1 MRKRIRACGIAAV
14 LAATAGAPAAL
25 AQEPIKIGAV
35 GPMTGGAAGNGQSAR
50 EAIDLVIEEVNAGGG
65 ALFDK
70 NGDPTFAT
78 HVVKIVGGKET
89 NARQ

>member
-25 AQEPIKIGAV
+25 AQEPIKIGAF

-65 ALFDK
+65 VLGGSTRTAIPPSP
-70 NGDPTFAT
+70 PTW
-78 HVVKIVGGKET
+78 
-89 NARQ
+89 

>member
-1 MRKRIRACGIAAV
+1 LTGRGRIANIASTVRIR
-14 LAATAGAPAAL
+14 
-25 AQEPIKIGAV
+25 
-35 GPMTGGAAGNGQSAR
+35 
-50 EAIDLVIEEVNAGGG
+50 
-65 ALFDK
+65 FDK